1 MCGLDCQK
9 CRNSLQ
15 LVVVA
20 MRSVYRCQISQDSG
34 EKSTMT
40 SKADFI
46 ADEWERLLE
55 APVIAGMY
63 ISMSSPSLMG
73 SIGESMSIAKTIAAS
88 LQQAAGNELLTA
100 LLADYQNK
108 ETAQLAKPHFDTKD
122 SVQLKQEMTSRLQ
135 IAVDLLAQKAAPDEA
150 QGIRQW
156 LYQVAVNAAT
166 ATKEGGFLSIGAVRV
181 SDAEKAALVELAG
194 IFGVEPTMPVE

>member
-1 MCGLDCQK
+1 
-9 CRNSLQ
+9 
-15 LVVVA
+15 
-20 MRSVYRCQISQDSG
+20 
-34 EKSTMT
+34 MT
-40 SKADFI
+40 AKADFNPT
-46 ADEWERLLE
+46 EWEQLLE

-63 ISMSSPSLMG
+63 ISMSSPSLLG

-100 LLADYQNK
+100 MLADFQNK
-108 ETAQLAKPHFDTKD
+108 ETAQLAKPQFETKEPA
-122 SVQLKQEMTSRLQ
+122 QLKQAMTGNLQ
-135 IAVDLLAQKAAPDEA
+135 GAIDLLNQKATPEEA

-194 IFGVEPTMPVE
+194 IFGVEPTIPEK

>member
-1 MCGLDCQK
+1 
-9 CRNSLQ
+9 
-15 LVVVA
+15 
-20 MRSVYRCQISQDSG
+20 
-34 EKSTMT
+34 MT
-40 SKADFI
+40 AKADFSPT
-46 ADEWERLLE
+46 EWEQLLE
-55 APVIAGMY
+55 APVIAGMV

-100 LLADYQNK
+100 MLADYQNK
-108 ETAQLAKPHFDTKD
+108 ATAQLAKPQFETKD
-122 SVQLKQEMTSRLQ
+122 PVQLKQAMTAKLQ
-135 IAVDLLAQKAAPDEA
+135 GAVDLLDQKATPDEA

-181 SDAEKAALVELAG
+181 SDAEKAALMELAG
-194 IFGVEPTMPVE
+194 VFGVEAVLPEK

>member
-1 MCGLDCQK
+1 
-9 CRNSLQ
+9 
-15 LVVVA
+15 
-20 MRSVYRCQISQDSG
+20 
-34 EKSTMT
+34 MT
-40 SKADFI
+40 SKADF
-46 ADEWERLLE
+46 AAGEWERLLE

-73 SIGESMSIAKTIAAS
+73 SIGESMSIAKTITAS
-88 LQQAAGNELLTA
+88 QQQAAGNELLTA
-100 LLADYQNK
+100 MLADYQNR

-122 SVQLKQEMTSRLQ
+122 AVQLKQEMTSRLQ
-135 IAVDLLAQKAAPDEA
+135 IAVDLLAQKATPEEA

-194 IFGVEPTMPVE
+194 VFGVEAVIPEK